1 MSFIFQIQ
9 FVFVF
14 ILCERIIINRERVY
28 TTGNNSVT
36 FYHLFLFCI
45 AMEIRILEDYVRMLE
60 DAINAENSV
69 Y

>member
-45 AMEIRILEDYVRMLE
+45 AMEIRILGRETVLE